1 MPMPGLDPANVS
13 EEAGDLLRRAQDGD
27 PDAYGEL
34 VGEEE
39 ARLFRQ
45 ALLICGDPA
54 LAEDLAQETLFTG
67 WRRIGQFDGR
77 CRLFTWL
84 CGILLNLARN
94 SARRKTPTP
103 VSLLSEDSRRQ
114 ADQWFQSIIDSAE
127 SPDERMHRGE
137 RAEII
142 QNCLKRLPDI
152 HREVIYLRFFVDDSL
167 EGIAVAL
174 NCSVGT
180 IKSRLFHAL
189 EKLEAM
195 AEIHR
200 IAQPKDVI

>member
-1 MPMPGLDPANVS
+1 MQ
-13 EEAGDLLRRAQDGD
+13 RAQAGD

-34 VGEEE
+34 VRDEE

-45 ALLICGDPA
+45 AMLLCGDAA
-54 LAEDLAQETLFTG
+54 LAEDLAQDTLFTA
-67 WRRIGQFDGR
+67 WRRIGQFDGG

-103 VSLLSEDSRRQ
+103 VSVLSEDSRRQ
-114 ADQWFQSIIDSAE
+114 ADQWLQSMVDAAE
-127 SPDERMHRGE
+127 SPDERLQRGE
-137 RAEII
+137 RAEVI

-152 HREVIYLRFFVDDSL
+152 HREVIHLRFFVDDSL
-167 EGIAVAL
+167 EGIAAAL
-174 NCSVGT
+174 DCSVGT

-195 AEIHR
+195 TEMHR
-200 IAQPKDVI
+200 LAQPKDVV

>member
-1 MPMPGLDPANVS
+1 MQSLALANIS
-13 EEAGDLLRRAQDGD
+13 EEAGAFLRRAHEGD
-27 PDAYGEL
+27 PDAYCEL
-34 VGEEE
+34 VRDEE

-45 ALLICGDPA
+45 ALLLCGDAA

-94 SARRKTPTP
+94 SARLKTPTP
-103 VSLLSEDSRRQ
+103 VSLLSEDSRRE
-114 ADQWFQSIIDSAE
+114 ADQWLQSLVDAGE
-127 SPDERMHRGE
+127 SPDERLQRYE
-137 RAEII
+137 RAEVI
-142 QNCLKRLPDI
+142 QRCLKRLPDI

-167 EGIAVAL
+167 EGIAAAL

-180 IKSRLFHAL
+180 IKSRLFSAL

-195 AEIHR
+195 AEMNR
-200 IAQPKDVI
+200 IAQSKDIV

>member
-13 EEAGDLLRRAQDGD
+13 GEAGDLLRRAQDGD

>member
-1 MPMPGLDPANVS
+1 MQSLALANIS
-13 EEAGDLLRRAQDGD
+13 EEAGAFLRRAHEGD
-27 PDAYGEL
+27 PDAYCEL
-34 VGEEE
+34 VRDEE

-45 ALLICGDPA
+45 ALLLCGDAA

-103 VSLLSEDSRRQ
+103 VSLLSEDSRRE
-114 ADQWFQSIIDSAE
+114 ADQWLQSLVDAGE
-127 SPDERMHRGE
+127 SPDERLERYE
-137 RAEII
+137 RAEVI
-142 QNCLKRLPDI
+142 QRCLKRLPDI

-167 EGIAVAL
+167 EGIAAAL

-180 IKSRLFHAL
+180 IKSRLSNAL

-195 AEIHR
+195 AEMNR
-200 IAQPKDVI
+200 IAQSKDVV